1 MVYASAS
8 GFANRQAQI
17 LCRGSFLIHF
27 NLTYL
32 QAIKEEGGL
41 KRYLQVCTSHI
52 DDIIQLVRG
61 KLSKMSRVTLGAL
74 VTIDVHGSF
83 HFLLLFYCM

>member
-1 MVYASAS
+1 MLNDCLYFVSLL
-8 GFANRQAQI
+8 QI
-17 LCRGSFLIHF
+17 MIFS
-27 NLTYL
+27 

-41 KRYLQVCTSHI
+41 KRYLAVCTSHI

-74 VTIDVHGSF
+74 VTIDVHGGFNMNTTCS
-83 HFLLLFYCM
+83 